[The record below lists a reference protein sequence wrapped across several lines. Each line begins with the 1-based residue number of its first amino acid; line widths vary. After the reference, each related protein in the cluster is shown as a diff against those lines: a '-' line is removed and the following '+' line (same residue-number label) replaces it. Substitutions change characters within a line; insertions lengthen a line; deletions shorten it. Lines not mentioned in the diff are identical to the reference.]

1 MKPINKHTGIVAP
14 LDVENVDTDAI
25 VPKQFLKRITKSG
38 FGEVLFYNWRFE
50 DGNENP
56 EFVLNQTE
64 YRKSSILLARKNFGC
79 GSSREHAPWALEDYG
94 FRVIIAPS
102 FADIFYSNC
111 FKNGILPIVLQ
122 EEEVETLFRR
132 TKQNPGYRLTVDLE
146 TQTITDEQEF
156 NTTFEIRPYQK
167 SQLLQGLDEVGATLI
182 HDDKISS
189 FEKDHKIYY

>member
-1 MKPINKHTGIVAP
+1 MKPFNKHTGIVAP
-14 LDVENVDTDAI
+14 LDVENIDTDAI

-38 FGEVLFYNWRFE
+38 FGEVLFYNWRYE
-50 DGNENP
+50 DGKEDP
-56 EFVLNQTE
+56 EFVLNQSE
-64 YRKSSILLARKNFGC
+64 YRNSSILLARKNFGC

-111 FKNGILPIVLQ
+111 FKNGILPIVIPDD
-122 EEEVETLFRR
+122 EIGTLFNR
-132 TKQNPGYRLTVDLE
+132 TTQNPGYRLTVDLE
-146 TQTITDEQEF
+146 AQTIKDDLGFETS
-156 NTTFEIRPYQK
+156 FEIRPYQK

-182 HDDKISS
+182 HHEKISS